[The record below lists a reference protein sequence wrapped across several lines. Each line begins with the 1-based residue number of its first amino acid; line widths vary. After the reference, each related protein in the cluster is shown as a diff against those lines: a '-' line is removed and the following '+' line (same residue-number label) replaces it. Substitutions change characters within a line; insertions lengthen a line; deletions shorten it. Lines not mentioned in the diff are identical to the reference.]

1 MAAVNYYFIDAYHYS
16 FILFVH
22 LMTNVLIIICKDIF
36 DNYCKYYVIITYLM
50 KNKFDPKDISKT
62 CLNRSSR
69 FY

>member
-50 KNKFDPKDISKT
+50 KNKFDPK
-62 CLNRSSR
+62 
-69 FY
+69 